1 MFCLRNKINFNL
13 KYHNIASS
21 VSNLYVIPRDRIFNM
36 TQILRILFSDL
47 EFETSDCYL
56 KNKINTRN
64 FSVLELKISVKYLKN
79 GFTDN
84 VID

>member
-1 MFCLRNKINFNL
+1 MIHSFLQVCIL
-13 KYHNIASS
+13 KYLVIASS